1 MDELDR
7 KIYDSFAGRVVK
19 KGATKL
25 IKGSS
30 NVPTYVLEY
39 LLGTYCTSDDEK
51 EIERGIEQVKKI
63 LAENYVR
70 NDEVELI
77 RSRIR
82 ENGSYNVID
91 IVDAR
96 FNEKHNVYVAHLHN
110 MGISDVIEDSYIKE
124 NERLLSDGIWCIVE
138 LSYEFNED
146 DGGAFKINEIT
157 PIQMPG
163 FELNEII
170 DARKNLTK

>member
-96 FNEKHNVYVAHLHN
+96 FNEKNNVYVAHLHN
-110 MGISDVIEDSYIKE
+110 MGIIDVI
-124 NERLLSDGIWCIVE
+124 
-138 LSYEFNED
+138 
-146 DGGAFKINEIT
+146 
-157 PIQMPG
+157 
-163 FELNEII
+163 
-170 DARKNLTK
+170 